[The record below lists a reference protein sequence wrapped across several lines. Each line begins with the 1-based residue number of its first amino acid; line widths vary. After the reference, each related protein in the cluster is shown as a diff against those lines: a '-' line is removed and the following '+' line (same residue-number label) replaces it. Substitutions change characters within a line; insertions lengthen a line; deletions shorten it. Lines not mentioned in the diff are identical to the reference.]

1 MNVKTQQRG
10 FTLTELVVVILI
22 AVILGTLIWMG
33 VAKVLRNRKVSMV
46 KAEMAAL
53 ELAIEA
59 YKQKFGHYPPDNP
72 GDTRHHS
79 LFYELSG
86 TLLEEPTADWPV
98 LLHNWPGH
106 FHARNLPHANPIEES
121 RVMTTWGRGFI
132 NTADVPDS
140 TYVLGASVMTDRA
153 KTNAMPWGITNN
165 LLGKQVLLRHGDA
178 PLLRNDP
185 SRPLDDRRTLI
196 FKPGD
201 FPKLRLNNFI
211 PTWKR
216 KQWITINNGPWQHF
230 TFLKV
235 PTALA
240 GNETN
245 LWHYRVT
252 KPEHNPKS
260 FDLWAEFGASDA
272 KQVIGNWKEK

>member
-1 MNVKTQQRG
+1 
-10 FTLTELVVVILI
+10 
-22 AVILGTLIWMG
+22 
-33 VAKVLRNRKVSMV
+33 
-46 KAEMAAL
+46 
-53 ELAIEA
+53 
-59 YKQKFGHYPPDNP
+59 
-72 GDTRHHS
+72 
-79 LFYELSG
+79 
-86 TLLEEPTADWPV
+86 
-98 LLHNWPGH
+98 
-106 FHARNLPHANPIEES
+106 
-121 RVMTTWGRGFI
+121 
-132 NTADVPDS
+132 
-140 TYVLGASVMTDRA
+140 
-153 KTNAMPWGITNN
+153 
-165 LLGKQVLLRHGDA
+165 
-178 PLLRNDP
+178 
-185 SRPLDDRRTLI
+185 DDRRTLI